1 MTEVIPA
8 ILVDNFIELK
18 ERLARVANLVRTV
31 QIDICDGKFVS
42 TTSWPMGANNAE
54 SVESILN
61 EEDGLPF
68 WDSVDFEFDLMVANA
83 HLQFEF
89 FTRLGAK
96 RLVFHLEAE
105 GDIDQFN
112 EFLEGID
119 MYTRENIDIGVAIN
133 TTTSLE
139 KLKNI
144 IGNIDFVQCMGIEK
158 IGHQGEPFDQRVLDQ
173 IKTLRAEYPE
183 LIISVDGSVNETTAP
198 ILVEAGANRLVVGS
212 ALMNNY
218 DVRGIIKELEN
229 L

>member
-1 MTEVIPA
+1 MIEVIPA

-18 ERLARVANLVRTV
+18 ERLAQVANLVRTV

-42 TTSWPMGANNAE
+42 TTSWPMGSNNAE

-68 WDSVDFEFDLMVANA
+68 WDSVDFEFDLMVAKA

-105 GDIDQFN
+105 GDTNQFN

-133 TTTSLE
+133 TTT
-139 KLKNI
+139 KIDDLKNI
-144 IGNIDFVQCMGIEK
+144 ICNIDFIQCMGIEK
-158 IGHQGEPFDQRVLDQ
+158 IGHQGEPFDQRVIDQ
-173 IKTLRAEYPE
+173 IKTLRANYPE
-183 LIISVDGSVNETTAP
+183 LIISVDGSVDETTAP

-218 DVRGIIKELEN
+218 DVRGMIKELEN